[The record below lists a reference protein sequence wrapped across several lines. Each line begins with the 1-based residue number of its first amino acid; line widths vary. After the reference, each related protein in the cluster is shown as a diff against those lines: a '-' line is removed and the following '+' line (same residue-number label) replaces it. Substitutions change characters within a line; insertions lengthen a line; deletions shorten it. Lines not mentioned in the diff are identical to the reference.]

1 MYFKGTF
8 IHTSKHLLLKDIHKH
23 AFTQTFDVLWHSP
36 ILIQLLFMDIYP
48 ALIPVLIFLE
58 HLSSCYT
65 STYFSW
71 TFPQPFYQHLFVW
84 DIYPTLIPA
93 LTFLGHLPS
102 SHTSTHFSGTFTQL
116 SYQHL
121 VSGTF
126 TQLSYQHL
134 PFWDIDP
141 ALTLA
146 LTLFWDAYPNLIQ
159 VLSVLGHSHTY
170 IHPSTYK
177 YPTDFQDSV
186 VVVYISLF
194 GAW

>member
-1 MYFKGTF
+1 M
-8 IHTSKHLLLKDIHKH
+8 
-23 AFTQTFDVLWHSP
+23 AFTQSLYS
-36 ILIQLLFMDIYP
+36 
-48 ALIPVLIFLE
+48 
-58 HLSSCYT
+58 
-65 STYFSW
+65 YFSW
-71 TFPQPFYQHLFVW
+71 TFTRLSYQYLSFLSIYPAVIPALTFLGHSPNLSTNTYLSGIFTQPLYQHLLFW
-84 DIYPTLIPA
+84 DIYPALIPA

-102 SHTSTHFSGTFTQL
+102 SHTSTYF
-116 SYQHL
+116 
-121 VSGTF
+121 SGTF

-141 ALTLA
+141 AFTLA